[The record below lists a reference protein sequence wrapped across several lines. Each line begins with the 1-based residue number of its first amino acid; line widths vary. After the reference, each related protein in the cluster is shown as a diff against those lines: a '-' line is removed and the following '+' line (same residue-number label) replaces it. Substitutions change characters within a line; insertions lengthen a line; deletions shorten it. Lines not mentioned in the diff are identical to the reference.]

1 VTEAASQVDRGS
13 GGIGGRAASRLAWL
27 ACAVSLALVASALV
41 LILLGWSTRLPEGWT
56 SWREQALAVV
66 GFIGA
71 PIVGGLIAS
80 RRPANIYGWLWLGLG
95 MAQALLQF
103 GQAYAAYAL
112 VVEPGSLPAPRMV
125 VTVFG
130 QGWVASIVI
139 VPFLWLLFP
148 DGRLPSPRW
157 KILAWA
163 VVLVGAPLLILAPL
177 APGESGTAPV
187 ENPIDMENAAGE
199 TIGALVDPG
208 VQILFVAI
216 VLSALS
222 LVFRYRRAS
231 GIQRQQIKWFAY
243 AAALNGFLV
252 TIDILDFSQLL
263 GDALWTIISS
273 LAFASLYVAVG
284 IAVLRYRLYD
294 IDILINRT
302 LVYGSLTMMLVL
314 LYFVGVTLLQS
325 LLGSLTGQESQLA
338 VVASTLVIAA
348 MFNPLRHRIQSLID
362 RRFYRRKY
370 DARKTLEAFS
380 ARLRD
385 ETNLDA
391 LSEEVARVVR
401 ETMQPEHVS
410 VWLRSDMPGK
420 AEQPQ

>member
-1 VTEAASQVDRGS
+1 M
-13 GGIGGRAASRLAWL
+13 GGRAASRLAWL

-163 VVLVGAPLLILAPL
+163 VVLVGTPLLILAPF

>member
-1 VTEAASQVDRGS
+1 
-13 GGIGGRAASRLAWL
+13 
-27 ACAVSLALVASALV
+27 
-41 LILLGWSTRLPEGWT
+41 
-56 SWREQALAVV
+56 
-66 GFIGA
+66 
-71 PIVGGLIAS
+71 
-80 RRPANIYGWLWLGLG
+80 

-130 QGWVASIVI
+130 QGWVASIVF

-163 VVLVGAPLLILAPL
+163 VVLVGTPLLILAPF

-380 ARLRD
+380 AGLRD

-410 VWLRSDMPGK
+410 IWLRSELPGK